1 MFIEKGSGKHRTLS
15 ESEVKYKHRY
25 KADQLETYLLNL
37 RISNIIIM
45 NLYGF
50 IIITITNG
58 TKLKQ
63 FKKFFRICKLE

>member
-1 MFIEKGSGKHRTLS
+1 MFIGKGSGKHSTLS
-15 ESEVKYKHRY
+15 ESEVKYEHSY
-25 KADQLETYLLNL
+25 KADRLELNI

-63 FKKFFRICKLE
+63 FKKFFRICNLE

>member
-1 MFIEKGSGKHRTLS
+1 MFIGKGSGKHKTLS
-15 ESEVKYKHRY
+15 ESEDKYEHNY
-25 KADQLETYLLNL
+25 KADRLKTYLLNL
-37 RISNIIIM
+37 RMSNIIIM